1 MFLRQ
6 YQRQR
11 KCFLSERELKKA
23 LRDTLTRAAW
33 LGPVIF
39 DWFVLSVRMQVILDS
54 SFARPGSAPIMDGK
68 KGEFRDW
75 TSSTEVLAFQTF
87 KPVFCRY
94 NKLRLRVEILS

>member
-39 DWFVLSVRMQVILDS
+39 DWFVLSMRMQVILAPVVQRLDNAIHRIYPADS
-54 SFARPGSAPIMDGK
+54 VVCFVDTYPLDSD
-68 KGEFRDW
+68 
-75 TSSTEVLAFQTF
+75 
-87 KPVFCRY
+87 
-94 NKLRLRVEILS
+94 LSGG